1 MRRVLLLAWLGA
13 IAVLIVLGRAVS
25 WMGDVTALK
34 VVMEPL
40 RMVAWALAIALTL
53 YWGVVAFRWLL
64 RALFWRVGRRL
75 ALSYF
80 FVGALPFVIFAI
92 LLLVMGY
99 LMGGALSKAAV
110 RAERQATLVTMD
122 RWNLEY
128 SIAESVPEGENLE
141 IYDSATGATFEERR
155 LPEWLNERSF
165 SGLAARE
172 DEAVFVS
179 SRVYALDGNVRTIAL
194 VMAANDAWAE
204 SVLDRSGMEILNFTT
219 WGAADSDEPTASAS
233 GASAAADRRAAPGNE
248 PAERESNAGD
258 SPQIQLKVGDET
270 TAIHT
275 KKGEEEV
282 FWSFFSRNMKWGT
295 IIWFDSSSSMVE
307 WESGQTNEE
316 KKLTTFV
323 ANPVSNIRDTYFGGQ
338 DYAEMLINATVGV
351 GGLMLFV
358 YGLAALFA
366 GVMIFSVSRAV
377 NRIEKGT
384 KAVEQGDF
392 SYRIRMKPANQLGEV
407 ATSFDRMT
415 ESIASLLHR
424 VAEQERLQSEID
436 IAASIQ
442 RNLLPAKGPSVRGV
456 SFAAHFE
463 PSAAIGG
470 DYYDVFSL
478 DRGRL
483 AVAIG
488 DVSGHGLSTG
498 LVMAMVKAAMTTLV
512 EEGTSEESLFRRL
525 NDLVFQSTDKRA
537 FMTLG
542 FTIFDLENRS
552 VRHTNAGHIYPYV
565 LRKGSPLF
573 SIDGP
578 SLPLGVRPDVE
589 PHTKEIELLEGD
601 TIVYLSDGIVEAQN
615 EDREPFGFEAL
626 EALIANLTDSTV
638 AEIQSE
644 ILSAVDRHAG
654 DRSPDDDRTV
664 MVIRFEDLESLKSN
678 DPEIP
683 ERSHPERDGA
693 AD

>member
-1 MRRVLLLAWLGA
+1 MKRVLLLVWLGA
-13 IAVLIVLGRAVS
+13 IAVLIALGGAASFLKARPVLEMLA
-25 WMGDVTALK
+25 T
-34 VVMEPL
+34 PL
-40 RMVAWALAIALTL
+40 EILAWIAASALTI
-53 YWGVVAFRWLL
+53 YWTVIAVRWLM

-75 ALSYF
+75 ALSYL

-99 LMGGALSKAAV
+99 LMGGALSRAAV

-128 SIAESVPEGENLE
+128 SLAEAVPEGENLE
-141 IYDSATGATFEERR
+141 VYDSATGGTFEGQR
-155 LPEWLNERSF
+155 LPEWLSERSF
-165 SGLAARE
+165 SGLAARG

-179 SRVYALDGNVRTIAL
+179 SRVYALDGKARTIAL
-194 VMAANDAWAE
+194 VKPANEAWAA
-204 SVLDRSGMEILNFTT
+204 SVLDRGGMEILNFTS
-219 WGAADSDEPTASAS
+219 WGSGEAESGSVGVQTETDPPVGEAVADE
-233 GASAAADRRAAPGNE
+233 DRGTRIQI
-248 PAERESNAGD
+248 NAG
-258 SPQIQLKVGDET
+258 SESSTIHAKGD
-270 TAIHT
+270 
-275 KKGEEEV
+275 GEAM
-282 FWSFFSRNMKWGT
+282 FWAFIGRNMKWGT
-295 IIWFDSSSSMVE
+295 IIWFDTSASMVE

-323 ANPVSNIRDTYFGGQ
+323 ANPVANIRDTYFGGQ
-338 DYAEMLINATVGV
+338 EYADMLINATVGV
-351 GGLMLFV
+351 GGLMFFV

-407 ATSFDRMT
+407 ASSFDRMT

-442 RNLLPAKGPSVRGV
+442 RNLLPSKGPSVRGV

-512 EEGTSEESLFRRL
+512 EEGTSEEALFRRL

-542 FTIFDLENRS
+542 FTIFDLERRV

-565 LRKGSPLF
+565 IRKDAALF
-573 SIDGP
+573 SIEGP
-578 SLPLGVRPDVE
+578 SLPLGVRPDIE
-589 PHTKEIELLEGD
+589 PHTTEIELCEGD

-615 EDREPFGFEAL
+615 ENREPFGFEAI
-626 EALIANLTDSTV
+626 ESLICGLDSASP
-638 AEIQSE
+638 AEIQSA
-644 ILSAVDRHAG
+644 ILADVDRHAG
-654 DRSPDDDRTV
+654 DRSADDDRTV
-664 MVIRFEDLESLKSN
+664 MVIRFDELDG
-678 DPEIP
+678 IA
-683 ERSHPERDGA
+683 RRDEMLAGQPVSENA
-693 AD
+693 